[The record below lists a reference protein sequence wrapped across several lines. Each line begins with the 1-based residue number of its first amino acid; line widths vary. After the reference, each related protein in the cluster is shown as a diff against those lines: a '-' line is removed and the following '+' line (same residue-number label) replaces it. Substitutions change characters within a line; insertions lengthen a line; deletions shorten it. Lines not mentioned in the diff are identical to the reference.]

1 MDVISVWYYSDEVI
15 NDNICTCTM
24 TVWKIPKTAQE
35 ELQKDIYSKNVRR
48 MMFYLKKKFYIHQ
61 IRIQQYF
68 PIV

>member
-1 MDVISVWYYSDEVI
+1 MDVISAWHYSDEVI
-15 NDNICTCTM
+15 NDNICTCIM